1 MSVDLTGVVVPC
13 TTPFDPVTGDV
24 DLVGF
29 RANVRSFLAHSVRGI
44 VVGGSTGEA
53 VLLDEDERMVLL
65 QGARDLVPDD
75 RLVVAGTGA
84 ESTRTTIR
92 RCEESAGMGAD
103 AVLVQPPAFYR
114 GAMTDA
120 ALLEHYRAVAA
131 ASPIPVILYQVP
143 LRMSTLEFSS
153 SLVADLAKIANVVG
167 IKDSR
172 GSLELVAEWV
182 DRTPDTFQVLV
193 GSGAI
198 LYGGLEVG
206 AVGGVLAVANLAPG
220 PASAIVR
227 GGGGHWDR
235 GDVVRMP
242 LRSQRDLR
250 FAQIRAS
257 GRGHLVV
264 GPGLVDEPGD
274 SVVSVLTV
282 RGSERVLAFRYAA
295 PARVLERN
303 GVSGFDEERDGA
315 PVRGLPVLPV
325 RGPNQDGRIGRCRVR
340 GEVQVG

>member
-1 MSVDLTGVVVPC
+1 MSVDVAGVLVPC

-29 RANVRSFLAHSVRGI
+29 RANVRSFLAHPVRGI

-220 PASAIVR
+220 PASAIHAAHRAGDSAEAGRMQELVAPVHVEIVAGMGVPGVKAGLDLLGLR
-227 GGGGHWDR
+227 GGDPR
-235 GDVVRMP
+235 LP
-242 LRSQRDLR
+242 LRPLPDRDR
-250 FAQIRAS
+250 DN
-257 GRGHLVV
+257 VV
-264 GPGLVDEPGD
+264 E
-274 SVVSVLTV
+274 
-282 RGSERVLAFRYAA
+282 VLAAA
-295 PARVLERN
+295 QMGPAV
-303 GVSGFDEERDGA
+303 VDGA
-315 PVRGLPVLPV
+315 SSAL
-325 RGPNQDGRIGRCRVR
+325 
-340 GEVQVG
+340 

>member
-1 MSVDLTGVVVPC
+1 MSVDLTGVLVPC

-114 GAMTDA
+114 GAMTDT

-220 PASAIVR
+220 PASAIHVAHRAGDLAEAGRMQELVAPVHVEIVAGMGVPGVKAGLDLLGLR
-227 GGGGHWDR
+227 GGDPR
-235 GDVVRMP
+235 LP
-242 LRSQRDLR
+242 LRPLPDRDR
-250 FAQIRAS
+250 DNVA
-257 GRGHLVV
+257 
-264 GPGLVDEPGD
+264 E
-274 SVVSVLTV
+274 
-282 RGSERVLAFRYAA
+282 VLAAA
-295 PARVLERN
+295 QTGPAV
-303 GVSGFDEERDGA
+303 VDGA
-315 PVRGLPVLPV
+315 SSAL
-325 RGPNQDGRIGRCRVR
+325 
-340 GEVQVG
+340 

>member
-1 MSVDLTGVVVPC
+1 MSVDLTGVLVPC

-114 GAMTDA
+114 GAMTDT

-220 PASAIVR
+220 PASAIHAAHRAGDSAEAGRMQELVAPVHVEIVAGMGVPGVKAGLDLLGLR
-227 GGGGHWDR
+227 GGDPR
-235 GDVVRMP
+235 LP
-242 LRSQRDLR
+242 LRPLPDRDR
-250 FAQIRAS
+250 DNVA
-257 GRGHLVV
+257 
-264 GPGLVDEPGD
+264 E
-274 SVVSVLTV
+274 
-282 RGSERVLAFRYAA
+282 VLAAA
-295 PARVLERN
+295 QTGPAV
-303 GVSGFDEERDGA
+303 VDGA
-315 PVRGLPVLPV
+315 SSAL
-325 RGPNQDGRIGRCRVR
+325 
-340 GEVQVG
+340 

>member
-1 MSVDLTGVVVPC
+1 MSVDLTGVLVPC

-114 GAMTDA
+114 GAMTDT

-220 PASAIVR
+220 PASAIHAAHRAGDSAEAGRMQELVAPVHVEIVAGMGVPGVKAGLDLLGLR
-227 GGGGHWDR
+227 GGDPR
-235 GDVVRMP
+235 LP
-242 LRSQRDLR
+242 LRPLPDRDR
-250 FAQIRAS
+250 DNVA
-257 GRGHLVV
+257 
-264 GPGLVDEPGD
+264 E
-274 SVVSVLTV
+274 
-282 RGSERVLAFRYAA
+282 VLAAA
-295 PARVLERN
+295 QTGPEV
-303 GVSGFDEERDGA
+303 VDGA
-315 PVRGLPVLPV
+315 SSAL
-325 RGPNQDGRIGRCRVR
+325 
-340 GEVQVG
+340 

>member
-1 MSVDLTGVVVPC
+1 VSVDLAGVLVPC

-29 RANVRSFLAHSVRGI
+29 RANVRSFLAHPVRGI

-220 PASAIVR
+220 PASAIHAAHRAGDSAEAGRMQELVAPVHVEIVAGMGVPGVKAGLDLLGLR
-227 GGGGHWDR
+227 GGDPR
-235 GDVVRMP
+235 LP
-242 LRSQRDLR
+242 LRPLPDRDR
-250 FAQIRAS
+250 DN
-257 GRGHLVV
+257 VV
-264 GPGLVDEPGD
+264 E
-274 SVVSVLTV
+274 
-282 RGSERVLAFRYAA
+282 VLAAA
-295 PARVLERN
+295 QMGPAV
-303 GVSGFDEERDGA
+303 VDGA
-315 PVRGLPVLPV
+315 SSAL
-325 RGPNQDGRIGRCRVR
+325 
-340 GEVQVG
+340 